1 MAQKRKRRPIY
12 EFKPD
17 RERIPLS
24 KRLHLTALQKRQL
37 LQWGLY
43 SLLCL
48 FLLIVQIVIMS
59 RVSFRGA
66 TTDLVPTAI
75 LLICIISDAYAGS
88 LFAIIASSLF
98 VFSGAS
104 PGPYVIAYITVLGV
118 AAAIFRQSFW
128 RRGFRSNILCA
139 GLALLCYELAVFG
152 TGIFLSLTYWGRIG
166 VFLHTWLLSFL
177 VMLAL
182 YPLIRRIQK
191 IGGETWRE

>member
-1 MAQKRKRRPIY
+1 MAQKRRRPTY

-17 RERIPLS
+17 RERVSFL
-24 KRLHLTALQKRQL
+24 KRFHLTALQKRQV
-37 LQWGLY
+37 LQWSLY
-43 SLLCL
+43 ALLCL

-66 TTDLVPTAI
+66 TTDLVPMAI
-75 LLICIISDAYAGS
+75 LLICVISDAYAGS
-88 LFAIIASSLF
+88 LFAIIASTLF

-104 PGPYVIAYITVLGV
+104 PGPYAIAYITVLGV

-139 GLALLCYELAVFG
+139 GLALLLYELAIYG

-166 VFLHTWLLSFL
+166 VFLLTWGLSFL